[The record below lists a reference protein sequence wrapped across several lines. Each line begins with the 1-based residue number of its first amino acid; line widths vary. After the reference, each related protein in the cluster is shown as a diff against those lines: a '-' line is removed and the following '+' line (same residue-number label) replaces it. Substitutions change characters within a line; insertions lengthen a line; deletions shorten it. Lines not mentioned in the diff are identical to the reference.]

1 MQQTWRQETSLQRLK
16 RRLALVGQQLR
27 LHASFLAWSEE
38 LACST
43 SAWQATTQGLLAQ
56 KYALVRR
63 SSRLRR
69 LANQKSAI
77 PGMSEN
83 VSPNKQ
89 TRLEGK
95 KGGREEGGSED
106 DLVRQQA
113 RSPPVSH
120 QQRLVLK
127 RWWQF
132 LARYASGS
140 GTWKQETLNDN
151 AMVAVSGLEPACGK
165 TAYEP
170 AAEAKENDES
180 RYSTAMGST
189 IGAGPLYLSALDQ
202 AMALRPSM
210 PIAVLDTAFQ
220 PLHEQPAFLRSF
232 QDCDDD
238 MEPLSESLLSSG
250 THRQRVA
257 GEPLRNSYN
266 TTSITESNQPGAAGH
281 NDSLKPHEH
290 GSEHM
295 LQQLKES
302 KIKATGARF
311 QEPAAPTPLKTTLR
325 DQYPIST
332 PLRRDA
338 IDEDDEGMWDGTGG
352 DILRSTSARFQEPA
366 APTPFKT
373 TLRDQYPI
381 ATPLRGD
388 AIDEDDGGVG
398 AGTGVEEVRRATG
411 ARFQEPAAPTPL
423 KTTLRDQYPISTSRR
438 GDAIDEDDEGKESST
453 EIDEQAVLG
462 LEISMAPEFQA
473 RGFTPLKRAVSR
485 DYPVNTRRQ
494 ALVALPLQSTTP
506 IKLLELAMPAAKAN
520 VHGRGDTVLVEQPR
534 PTPYAQ
540 MTKVLVARYWSHLV
554 SLLRLLSF
562 SLPCSLLYDMHFAFA
577 PPKQQGMLSRVC
589 TF

>member
-366 APTPFKT
+366 APTP
-373 TLRDQYPI
+373 
-381 ATPLRGD
+381 
-388 AIDEDDGGVG
+388 
-398 AGTGVEEVRRATG
+398 
-411 ARFQEPAAPTPL
+411 L